1 MKFQLQ
7 RRTKA
12 FAIDVINLSKLLPNE
27 SIGWTLANQII
38 RSATSV
44 GANYRA
50 VCRAKSD
57 RDFISKMETV
67 IEEADETLFW
77 LEIIEELK
85 VINDKNE
92 ITRLIKETDELV
104 AIFVSSVKTI
114 KNRLRQNKIKK

>member
-7 RRTKA
+7 KRTKK
-12 FAIDVINLSKLLPNE
+12 FAIDIINLSKLLPNNP
-27 SIGWTLANQII
+27 IGWTLTNQII
-38 RSATSV
+38 RSGTSV

-77 LEIIEELK
+77 LEIIEEAEVL
-85 VINDKNE
+85 NN
-92 ITRLIKETDELV
+92 ITETTKMRKEADELI
-104 AIFVSSVKTI
+104 AIFVSSAKTVKKRLNKP
-114 KNRLRQNKIKK
+114 KN